1 MRLGS
6 IAELINDR
14 DVITATPLVTAR
26 EAAKLMTRRR
36 VGAVVVVDGGRVV
49 GMFSERDLMTRVVA
63 ADRDPDRTTLGE
75 VMTPA
80 PQTVTPEDRVETV
93 IAWMLSGRFRHLP
106 VLDGP
111 HLAGIVS
118 QGDVVAF
125 LQASLGLADEP
136 EEPAPDSTAA
146 AAPSSA

>member
-14 DVITATPLVTAR
+14 DVITATPLVTVR
-26 EAAKLMTRRR
+26 EATKLMTRRR
-36 VGAVVVVDGGRVV
+36 VGAVVVIEGGRVV
-49 GMFSERDLMTRVVA
+49 GMFSERDLMNRVVA
-63 ADRDPDRTTLGE
+63 ADRDPERTTLGE
-75 VMTPA
+75 VMTPD
-80 PQTVTPEDRVETV
+80 PQTVTAEDQVETV

-111 HLAGIVS
+111 YLAGLVS

-125 LQASLGLADEP
+125 LQCRLGLT
-136 EEPAPDSTAA
+136 EEPVAATAA
-146 AAPSSA
+146 VP

>member
-63 ADRDPDRTTLGE
+63 AERDPDRTTLGE

-125 LQASLGLADEP
+125 LQGRLGLD

-146 AAPSSA
+146 APSSA